1 MYYEF
6 YIDVFF
12 VVNLVMDFF
21 ILQLVNRMIL
31 GAANPLRSLA
41 GAVLGAVGS
50 GVILFLPFSSWKIRG
65 LISYGILAP
74 LMVMAG
80 CGTKNKNVF
89 WMELLGFYGCSALA
103 GGIFLAFPKIAARGI
118 ITFLALSSV
127 TYWMLVISI
136 RLLKYLNGKRST
148 LCQIQIRAGKRQIKV
163 KGLYDTGNQLW
174 DSLLKKPVCVIEYQA
189 FTGLL
194 SEPQKKAF
202 DALIMRTQNAS
213 DSLTE
218 SLICFKPHFIC
229 FLSVGTKR
237 GSLLVV
243 TVDEMSVERRER
255 RVSVKKPV
263 LALVKQD
270 MSVDKTFQMI
280 INPEVFDS

>member
-1 MYYEF
+1 
-6 YIDVFF
+6 
-12 VVNLVMDFF
+12 
-21 ILQLVNRMIL
+21 
-31 GAANPLRSLA
+31 
-41 GAVLGAVGS
+41 
-50 GVILFLPFSSWKIRG
+50 
-65 LISYGILAP
+65 
-74 LMVMAG
+74 
-80 CGTKNKNVF
+80 
-89 WMELLGFYGCSALA
+89 MELLGFYGCSALA

-218 SLICFKPHFIC
+218 SLICFEPHFIC

>member
-1 MYYEF
+1 
-6 YIDVFF
+6 
-12 VVNLVMDFF
+12 
-21 ILQLVNRMIL
+21 
-31 GAANPLRSLA
+31 
-41 GAVLGAVGS
+41 
-50 GVILFLPFSSWKIRG
+50 
-65 LISYGILAP
+65 
-74 LMVMAG
+74 
-80 CGTKNKNVF
+80 
-89 WMELLGFYGCSALA
+89 
-103 GGIFLAFPKIAARGI
+103 
-118 ITFLALSSV
+118 
-127 TYWMLVISI
+127 MLVISI

-218 SLICFKPHFIC
+218 SLICFEPHFIC

-255 RVSVKKPV
+255 RGSVKKPV

>member
-118 ITFLALSSV
+118 ITF
-127 TYWMLVISI
+127 
-136 RLLKYLNGKRST
+136 
-148 LCQIQIRAGKRQIKV
+148 
-163 KGLYDTGNQLW
+163 
-174 DSLLKKPVCVIEYQA
+174 
-189 FTGLL
+189 
-194 SEPQKKAF
+194 
-202 DALIMRTQNAS
+202 
-213 DSLTE
+213 
-218 SLICFKPHFIC
+218 
-229 FLSVGTKR
+229 
-237 GSLLVV
+237 
-243 TVDEMSVERRER
+243 
-255 RVSVKKPV
+255 
-263 LALVKQD
+263 
-270 MSVDKTFQMI
+270 
-280 INPEVFDS
+280 

>member
-89 WMELLGFYGCSALA
+89 WMELLGFYGVCFAEEFFWLSQ
-103 GGIFLAFPKIAARGI
+103 IAARGI
-118 ITFLALSSV
+118 SHFGVIVSHLLDACHQYQTLKILKWKKEYSLPDSNSGRKKTNKSERSV
-127 TYWMLVISI
+127 
-136 RLLKYLNGKRST
+136 
-148 LCQIQIRAGKRQIKV
+148 
-163 KGLYDTGNQLW
+163 
-174 DSLLKKPVCVIEYQA
+174 
-189 FTGLL
+189 
-194 SEPQKKAF
+194 
-202 DALIMRTQNAS
+202 
-213 DSLTE
+213 
-218 SLICFKPHFIC
+218 
-229 FLSVGTKR
+229 
-237 GSLLVV
+237 
-243 TVDEMSVERRER
+243 
-255 RVSVKKPV
+255 
-263 LALVKQD
+263 
-270 MSVDKTFQMI
+270 
-280 INPEVFDS
+280 

>member
-6 YIDVFF
+6 YMDVFF

-21 ILQLVNRMIL
+21 ILQIVNRMIL
-31 GAANPLRSLA
+31 GTANPLRSLA

-50 GVILFLPFSSWKIRG
+50 CAILFLPFPLWKIRG
-65 LISYGILAP
+65 LISFGILAP
-74 LMVMAG
+74 LMVGVG
-80 CGTKNKNVF
+80 CGAKNKNTF

-103 GGIFLAFPKIAARGI
+103 GGIFLALPNIAAKGI
-118 ITFLALSSV
+118 ITFLALSSA

-136 RLLKYLNGKRST
+136 RLLKYLNGKRNT
-148 LCQIQIRAGKRQIKV
+148 LCRIQIRAGERQIKV
-163 KGLYDTGNQLW
+163 KGLYDTGNRLW
-174 DSLLKKPVCVIEYQA
+174 DSIKKKPVCVIEYQA

-202 DALIMRTQNAS
+202 DALMMQTKSPS
-213 DSLTE
+213 DSLTD
-218 SLICFKPHFIC
+218 SLICFEPHIIC

-237 GSLLVV
+237 GSMLAV
-243 TVDEMSVERRER
+243 TADEMSVERGEQRAA
-255 RVSVKKPV
+255 VKKPV

-270 MSVDKTFQMI
+270 MSVNKTFQMI
-280 INPEVFDS
+280 INPDVFDS

>member
-80 CGTKNKNVF
+80 CGTKNYFGWN
-89 WMELLGFYGCSALA
+89 
-103 GGIFLAFPKIAARGI
+103 
-118 ITFLALSSV
+118 
-127 TYWMLVISI
+127 
-136 RLLKYLNGKRST
+136 
-148 LCQIQIRAGKRQIKV
+148 
-163 KGLYDTGNQLW
+163 
-174 DSLLKKPVCVIEYQA
+174 
-189 FTGLL
+189 
-194 SEPQKKAF
+194 
-202 DALIMRTQNAS
+202 
-213 DSLTE
+213 
-218 SLICFKPHFIC
+218 
-229 FLSVGTKR
+229 
-237 GSLLVV
+237 
-243 TVDEMSVERRER
+243 
-255 RVSVKKPV
+255 
-263 LALVKQD
+263 
-270 MSVDKTFQMI
+270 
-280 INPEVFDS
+280 

>member
-12 VVNLVMDFF
+12 VVNLVMDFL

-31 GAANPLRSLA
+31 GTANPLRSLA

-65 LISYGILAP
+65 LISYGVLAP
-74 LMVMAG
+74 LMVTAG

-118 ITFLALSSV
+118 ITFLVLSSA

-136 RLLKYLNGKRST
+136 RLLKYLNGKRSN
-148 LCQIQIRAGKRQIKV
+148 LCQIQIRAGEKQIKV

-202 DALIMRTQNAS
+202 DALIMRFQNAS

-218 SLICFKPHFIC
+218 SLICFEPHFIC

-255 RVSVKKPV
+255 RISVKKPV

>member
-89 WMELLGFYGCSALA
+89 WMELLVFYGCSALA
-103 GGIFLAFPKIAARGI
+103 GGIFLAFPK
-118 ITFLALSSV
+118 
-127 TYWMLVISI
+127 ISI

-218 SLICFKPHFIC
+218 SLICFEPHFIC